1 MGRLPPRPNTYSNP
15 LKGWWVSVG
24 YAWEGLAFAWRNQRN
39 FRIEVYLAVL
49 VLGLAAWLGVG
60 LVQVLILITVILGLE
75 LANTALEALVD
86 LVSPEFHPLA
96 KAAKDMAAGAVL
108 IASALSALIGLILF
122 IPPLGKKL
130 GFW

>member
-1 MGRLPPRPNTYSNP
+1 MGRLPPRPNSYTNP
-15 LKGWWVSVG
+15 LRGWWVSVG
-24 YAWEGLAFAWRNQRN
+24 YAWEGLRFAWSNQRN
-39 FRIEVYLAVL
+39 FRIELYLAAIVL
-49 VLGLAAWLGVG
+49 ALAVWLKVG
-60 LVQVLILITVILGLE
+60 LVQVLILIILILGLE

-108 IASALSALIGLILF
+108 IASALSSLIGLILF
-122 IPPLGKKL
+122 LPPLGKKL